1 VTIIND
7 LADEYH
13 VKTFPSDSTELT
25 EMEMDDLEC
34 DLIVFHP
41 YRTLL
46 TLCGKG
52 EAWKGME
59 SIVRWKRKRK
69 RKRELALVLTTR
81 DTDVQGR
88 AALQME
94 WYKIMPDWHSLD

>member
-1 VTIIND
+1 VTIINY

-13 VKTFPSDSTELT
+13 VKTFPSDNTELT
-25 EMEMDDLEC
+25 ELEIDDLEC

-59 SIVRWKRKRK
+59 RIARWKRKR
-69 RKRELALVLTTR
+69 EVALVSTTR

-88 AALQME
+88 AAPSDGVVQD
-94 WYKIMPDWHSLD
+94 YA